1 MLYLWLDSECLCF
14 CTKSLKDMK
23 KLIIL
28 TFYCRHFYCIFLFL
42 LRFVIINTF
51 KKKTI
56 EMKQSI
62 LDLCFLRS
70 HRNCFFFKKV
80 VHKNFAKFPGKHL
93 YQSLFFNK
101 FAGETPSTFMN
112 KKTWHRC
119 CAINFAKFL
128 KTPFSVNP

>member
-1 MLYLWLDSECLCF
+1 MLKPVNNFRKTTHVVSLTGFWICLCF

-70 HRNCFFFKKV
+70 HRNCFFFKKLFIKISQNSQENTCTRVSFLINLQVRRLQLYWTRKPGTGV
-80 VHKNFAKFPGKHL
+80 VL
-93 YQSLFFNK
+93 
-101 FAGETPSTFMN
+101 
-112 KKTWHRC
+112 
-119 CAINFAKFL
+119 
-128 KTPFSVNP
+128 